1 MYLTV
6 TGNSGKLRGG
16 RLRRYFPVHF
26 PSSGRVARAPADDTD
41 TKADAIGRAVRTLF
55 LFDSA
60 ACALT
65 LDEICQRTKVPKPTL
80 LGILQTLSHHDY
92 LVFDPADSR
101 YRLGYAWLRFAEI
114 RRNQSHIRE
123 SALPI
128 MRAMRDAVDETV
140 ILSLKVGDQRIHLDY
155 VESTQPIRRRRK
167 PSREA
172 PLHRGCAGLVLLAG
186 MSEENI
192 RAYLSAQKE
201 LNQAAR
207 DDVLNTIRTIKRDGY
222 ASSSGQTTQVAVVSG
237 PIKSYTGETIAS
249 LSISGPAERF
259 SKQMVQ
265 EWAALV
271 LEGARKLSRTLGYG
285 LA

>member
-1 MYLTV
+1 MAI
-6 TGNSGKLRGG
+6 GKRPL
-16 RLRRYFPVHF
+16 PAHD
-26 PSSGRVARAPADDTD
+26 RAVRETLDETETKTD
-41 TKADAIGRAVRTLF
+41 AVGRAVRALF
-55 LFDSA
+55 LFDRTT
-60 ACALT
+60 CTLT
-65 LDEICQRTKVPKPTL
+65 LDEICQRTNVPKATL

-92 LVFDPADSR
+92 LVFDAASGH

-186 MSEENI
+186 MSEEDI
-192 RAYLSAQKE
+192 RAYLSAQRD
-201 LNQAAR
+201 LNQLGR
-207 DDVLNTIRTIKRDGY
+207 DDVLNAITTIKRDGY

-259 SKQMVQ
+259 SKQLTR

>member
-1 MYLTV
+1 MAV
-6 TGNSGKLRGG
+6 GKRSL
-16 RLRRYFPVHF
+16 
-26 PSSGRVARAPADDTD
+26 PSSGRVTAASPDDID
-41 TKADAIGRAVRTLF
+41 VKADAIGRAVQTLF
-55 LFDSA
+55 LFDHA

-65 LDEICQRTKVPKPTL
+65 LEDISQRTRVPKPTL

-92 LVFDPADSR
+92 LVFDAASGR
-101 YRLGYAWLRFAEI
+101 YRLGYAWLRFAEV

-167 PSREA
+167 PGREA

-186 MSEENI
+186 MSDENI
-192 RAYLSAQKE
+192 RAYLSAQRD

-207 DDVLNTIRTIKRDGY
+207 DDVLDAVRTIKRDGY
-222 ASSSGQTTQVAVVSG
+222 AWSSGQATQVAVVSG

-259 SKQMVQ
+259 SKQMSR